1 MDTVERD
8 YFLVN
13 GEWLESTSQELP
25 AFQGKTVYELIR
37 VQDGIPLFL
46 EDHLE
51 RFRNSAHYIG
61 VPLILED
68 EEIRQNIAQLI
79 ERNRVSEQNL
89 KLLYGQGESGQ
100 PQLAYYFVKSFYP
113 PASYYEEGIP
123 VTLFHLKR
131 MDPNV
136 KLQRE
141 EYQKAV
147 LAEREKR
154 QVHEILL
161 VDEAERVTEG
171 SRTNLFMVKDNQI
184 WTPPSKRALLGIV
197 RKQVLLI
204 CRDLN
209 VEVGER
215 EITVPD
221 LYEAEGL
228 FLTGTGNDVL
238 PIAEV
243 EGRPIPTMTN
253 PLVQEILLQ
262 YQRVVDEY
270 KREYR
275 KPE

>member
-1 MDTVERD
+1 METVERD

-13 GEWLESTSQELP
+13 GEWQETAVKELP
-25 AFQGKTVYELIR
+25 VYQGKTVYELIR

-51 RFRNSAHYIG
+51 RFRKSAHYVG
-61 VPLILED
+61 VELELED
-68 EEIRQNIAQLI
+68 KEIHQNIVRLI
-79 ERNRVSEQNL
+79 ERNGVDEQNL
-89 KLLYGQGESGQ
+89 KLLYGQNEIGQ
-100 PQLAYYFVKSFYP
+100 PQLTCFFVKSFYP

-123 VTLFHLKR
+123 VTLFHLER

-136 KLQRE
+136 KLQWE

-161 VDEAERVTEG
+161 VDEQERVTEG

-204 CRDLN
+204 CRELD
-209 VEVGER
+209 VAVGER
-215 EITVPD
+215 EITVSD

-243 EGRPIPTMTN
+243 EGQPIPTMTN
-253 PLVQEILLQ
+253 PLMQELLLQ